1 MNALSNDMV
10 SLEHQITSSP
20 DITNRI
26 DVKLIEIVDD
36 DSDDDL
42 LRRNES
48 NIDMMFKETH

>member
-10 SLEHQITSSP
+10 SLDHQITSSP

-36 DSDDDL
+36 DSEDDL